1 MGEFR
6 GYDVAK
12 LMLKKA
18 QEWLSYVENDA
29 KGYGIVSKTPLF
41 TYWYLYIY
49 IYAYMKYMYVQYV
62 YSMYANGDFPPVVN
76 GEEQIL

>member
-29 KGYGIVSKTPLF
+29 KSYGIVSKTPVF

-49 IYAYMKYMYVQYV
+49 MHIWNICM
-62 YSMYANGDFPPVVN
+62 YSMYTVCMPMGIFP
-76 GEEQIL
+76 QL